1 MFLSC
6 RSALKVA
13 EVDLAAAR
21 SHVQQFQDISQAN
34 EAALAALN
42 ATHDE
47 YMASSEAQLTK
58 QEVCFVWEA
67 IFFPLTRRT
76 E

>member
-1 MFLSC
+1 MQSLKSYIS
-6 RSALKVA
+6 SALKVV
-13 EVDLAAAR
+13 EVDLVAAR

-47 YMASSEAQLTK
+47 YVASSEAQIAK
-58 QEVCFVWEA
+58 HEVRLAW
-67 IFFPLTRRT
+67 PRK
-76 E
+76 